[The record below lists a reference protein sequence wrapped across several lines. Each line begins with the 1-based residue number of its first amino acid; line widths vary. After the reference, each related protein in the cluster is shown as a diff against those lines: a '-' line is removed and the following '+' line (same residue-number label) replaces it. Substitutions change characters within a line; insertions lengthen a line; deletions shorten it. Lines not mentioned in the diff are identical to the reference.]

1 MSFVGDLEG
10 NNQGYGR
17 NRESI
22 SRGQDGGGGRGYLLG
37 RKIPFSLHAY

>member
-22 SRGQDGGGGRGYLLG
+22 SRGQDGGGQGVLT
-37 RKIPFSLHAY
+37 RKEDPL